1 MTRPHCRCCTA
12 ASCPPPTRRPHSPPL
27 LRSTA
32 FADCTVLTIA
42 HRLHTIIDSDKILL
56 LDHGNLKEFDHPHT
70 LLQRPGSSF
79 GALIDSTSRGASGAM
94 RRAAAEAAVKA
105 GVADASV
112 MDSLYLGMFGE
123 EGGAEAQADEG
134 QGDSSGASTA
144 EGRPSVGG

>member
-1 MTRPHCRCCTA
+1 M
-12 ASCPPPTRRPHSPPL
+12 
-27 LRSTA
+27 
-32 FADCTVLTIA
+32 
-42 HRLHTIIDSDKILL
+42 
-56 LDHGNLKEFDHPHT
+56 
-70 LLQRPGSSF
+70 
-79 GALIDSTSRGASGAM
+79 RGASGAM